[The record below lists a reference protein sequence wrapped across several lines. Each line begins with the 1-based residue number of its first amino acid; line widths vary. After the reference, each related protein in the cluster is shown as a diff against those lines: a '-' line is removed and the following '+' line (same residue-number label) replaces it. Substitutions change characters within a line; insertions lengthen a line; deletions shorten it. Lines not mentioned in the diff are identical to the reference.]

1 MKGAFRPMTGAPGA
15 GTLDTIGPRQ
25 KLGTGMAPVERASA
39 QQRGFTLIELMVTVS
54 VAAVLLAVAAPS
66 FSRLIASNRITTQS
80 NEFVGGLNL
89 ARAEAVR
96 QGQGVSIRSESA
108 GIDFGTGWKVFK
120 DPAFGGG
127 ATAPATADV
136 IRHATTPS
144 GRTTLR
150 RVTLSGTTY
159 TDATTSL
166 ADRMYVAFNARGG
179 NNSGS
184 TAYFRVCDA
193 NNSALP
199 GRIVQV
205 TVVGR
210 VSLASSSTTCP

>member
-1 MKGAFRPMTGAPGA
+1 MT
-15 GTLDTIGPRQ
+15 RE
-25 KLGTGMAPVERASA
+25 ERSSA
-39 QQRGFTLIELMVTVS
+39 QQSGFTLIELMVTVA
-54 VAAVLLAVAAPS
+54 VAAVLLSIAAPS
-66 FSRLIASNRITTQS
+66 FSRLIASNRITAQT

-96 QGQGVSIRSESA
+96 QGQGVSIRSDSA

-120 DPAFGGG
+120 DPTYGGG
-127 ATAPATADV
+127 AVAPVTADV

-166 ADRMYVAFNARGG
+166 ADRMYVSFNARGG
-179 NNSGS
+179 NNGGS
-184 TAYFRVCDA
+184 PAYFRVCDA
-193 NNSALP
+193 SNSALP

-205 TVVGR
+205 TTVGR
-210 VSLASSSTTCP
+210 VSVASSSTTCP